1 MTDHWSRLEEQTRR
15 QNEQHRKDQADYIR
29 RFGGGAKVPKTPK
42 QYPGL
47 NDPPPGKAK
56 FAAYAIAFV
65 FLLLLLVTICGATVY
80 VFFNRMPH
88 P

>member
-15 QNEQHRKDQADYIR
+15 QNERHRKDQADYIR
-29 RFGGGAKVPKTPK
+29 RFGGGVDIPKTPK

-47 NDPPPGKAK
+47 NDPPPGKFK
-56 FAAYAIAFV
+56 FAMYAAAFV
-65 FLLLLLVTICGATVY
+65 FLLLLLVTICGGIVY